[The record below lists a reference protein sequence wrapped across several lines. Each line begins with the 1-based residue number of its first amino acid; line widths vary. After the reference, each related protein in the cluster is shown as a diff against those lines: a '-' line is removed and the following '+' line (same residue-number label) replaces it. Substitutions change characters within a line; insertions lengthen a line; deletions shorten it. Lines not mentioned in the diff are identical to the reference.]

1 MNETETPAERR
12 LRELISYDYG
22 DDDGT
27 LSRAA
32 DMGREALA
40 LWRVWLTHYHSLNH
54 ADQRTA
60 GEAIDKARALLA
72 RAGEE

>member
-1 MNETETPAERR
+1 MSPETPAERR
-12 LRELISYDYG
+12 LRELVSYDYG

-40 LWRVWLTHYHSLNH
+40 LLRRQTISAEW
-54 ADQRTA
+54 AEQR
-60 GEAIDKARALLA
+60 RALLA